1 MGVAAG
7 ARYTA
12 ADTVEADEAMMKTY
26 VLLALLALVALAAPA
41 ARSQTREPF
50 WINLPECPVELVP
63 RESASGREVGIR
75 NRSKYAVRNF
85 ALGVVEPLEGKV
97 QVAESE
103 WTAFADYA
111 RGGLAPGSDH
121 AVGGQTTSVSESSV
135 SKYLSGSQ
143 RIAVVHVTF
152 VDGSEWFV
160 DDRDWPKA
168 PSAQKPSE

>member
-1 MGVAAG
+1 MH
-7 ARYTA
+7 
-12 ADTVEADEAMMKTY
+12 
-26 VLLALLALVALAAPA
+26 
-41 ARSQTREPF
+41 
-50 WINLPECPVELVP
+50 

-111 RGGLAPGSDH
+111 LGGLAPGGAH
-121 AVGGQTTSVSESSV
+121 GAGGQTTSVSEGSV
-135 SKYLSGSQ
+135 SKYLSGPQ

-152 VDGSEWFV
+152 VDGSEWFA
-160 DDRDWPKA
+160 DDRDWPEERD
-168 PSAQKPSE
+168 PGTGGRSEVGRS

>member
-1 MGVAAG
+1 M
-7 ARYTA
+7 T
-12 ADTVEADEAMMKTY
+12 KTY
-26 VLLALLALVALAAPA
+26 VLLSLLALAALTAPA

-50 WINLPECPVELVP
+50 WINVPECPIELVP

-75 NRSKYAVRNF
+75 NRSRYAVRNF

-103 WTAFADYA
+103 WTGFADYA
-111 RGGLAPGSDH
+111 RGGLAPGGTH
-121 AVGGQTTSVSESSV
+121 GAGGQTTSVSESSV
-135 SKYLSGSQ
+135 AKYVSGSR

-160 DDRDWPKA
+160 DDRDWPDDSAA
-168 PSAQKPSE
+168 PKPPE